1 MSVFLSLS
9 KAKMLFRYIPI
20 LALAVNQAL
29 ATDRPDVSSVLW
41 SCYYSLTPYNFT
53 CDPSQVYPA
62 TNDYYACSCSND
74 GLIASIMH
82 CAMEQVP
89 KVKKYNPD
97 NVLKALVYYC
107 RLARPELN
115 LAKLST
121 LYNNFGSEDYLN
133 ATKLDEE
140 IPLTTPIIVNDE
152 DIFAYYKT
160 TEAFYYNQYH
170 GEEYEGYML
179 LYMAVVILIASIF
192 NFTKK
197 FTSGIVKS
205 CQTNSLV
212 MIVRKKFA
220 NPACGGYKPSTPSK
234 WRPYQLFNASIP
246 TRVQTWVCIGYF
258 IMFVIFN
265 CVDINGDTKG
275 NLWYDTRRLAIGRAL
290 LVIDPVSLQPPSF
303 L

>member
-1 MSVFLSLS
+1 M
-9 KAKMLFRYIPI
+9 
-20 LALAVNQAL
+20 
-29 ATDRPDVSSVLW
+29 
-41 SCYYSLTPYNFT
+41 
-53 CDPSQVYPA
+53 
-62 TNDYYACSCSND
+62 
-74 GLIASIMH
+74 
-82 CAMEQVP
+82 
-89 KVKKYNPD
+89 
-97 NVLKALVYYC
+97 YYC

-197 FTSGIVKS
+197 FTSGIIKS

-212 MIVRKKFA
+212 MIVRK
-220 NPACGGYKPSTPSK
+220 
-234 WRPYQLFNASIP
+234 
-246 TRVQTWVCIGYF
+246 
-258 IMFVIFN
+258 
-265 CVDINGDTKG
+265 
-275 NLWYDTRRLAIGRAL
+275 
-290 LVIDPVSLQPPSF
+290 SLQILLAVVTNPVLHLNGVLTNFSTLPFQLEFKHGSALDTLSCLSF
-303 L
+303 SIVSILMVIPKEIYGMILED